1 MNCLICDTLSSH
13 MGQFWDIEIYT
24 SLIHLTDDVQIS
36 ISKQIDPCDCLLFV
50 FVVQGHINDTVHYRK
65 WIKRWCIDKLLI
77 WQNTSVSFN
86 VCTISSQLQVLLRD
100 FRCKDISA
108 VGKDSWCIIRC
119 MIDFF
124 LIQNRELW
132 S

>member
-24 SLIHLTDDVQIS
+24 SLIQLTDDVQIS

-65 WIKRWCIDKLLI
+65 
-77 WQNTSVSFN
+77 
-86 VCTISSQLQVLLRD
+86 
-100 FRCKDISA
+100 
-108 VGKDSWCIIRC
+108 
-119 MIDFF
+119 
-124 LIQNRELW
+124 
-132 S
+132 